1 MPGHW
6 LRRRVPMRRSRKI
19 VKIKPSTHADGR
31 GYDPTPQVFP
41 TLDHEVR
48 TRFIV
53 SSRSSF
59 AWGEFRRVARR
70 YVDNGGKH
78 AHCKETPVARDTKI
92 RGESATKHSL
102 RNQLRMSP
110 NLSRSESAC
119 FTKHDRNP
127 SILKTKFGP
136 NLSCPNWLRDKPTQ
150 RSEEE

>member
-1 MPGHW
+1 
-6 LRRRVPMRRSRKI
+6 MRRTRKI

-70 YVDNGGKH
+70 YVDNGGK
-78 AHCKETPVARDTKI
+78 TRTLQGDTGGT
-92 RGESATKHSL
+92 RYEDP
-102 RNQLRMSP
+102 R
-110 NLSRSESAC
+110 
-119 FTKHDRNP
+119 
-127 SILKTKFGP
+127 
-136 NLSCPNWLRDKPTQ
+136 
-150 RSEEE
+150 